1 MCISIGTMT
10 KTPILE
16 HEVFAVSPRLSD
28 EELDTMERDDSKD
41 ASLSIIMIEGWNPWD
56 PEDIAD
62 IRKII
67 ARLEP
72 KQQFILEAYL
82 DGLTFSDVSVTE
94 KYWRY
99 HFARGLEI
107 IKKELGL

>member
-1 MCISIGTMT
+1 MP

-16 HEVFAVSPRLSD
+16 HEVFAANPRLSD
-28 EELDTMERDDSKD
+28 EDPDPMERDDSKD

>member
-1 MCISIGTMT
+1 MT

-56 PEDIAD
+56 PEDIED